1 MSEREVHVLLEQM
14 AFPECPRWHDD
25 RLWISDQ
32 HDCRVLTMTEA
43 ATIDI
48 PLPMVANRPSGL
60 GWGLDGK
67 LLVVSMLDRS
77 LLRWDGPGPDD
88 LSVVADLSA
97 WATGPTNDMVV
108 DPVTGY
114 AYVGNFGFDL
124 EADAPPQT
132 TSVVCVAPDGDA
144 WPVVSGVAFPNGSV
158 ITRSDDQGRRV
169 LVVAETYG
177 QRLSAYDIQ
186 PDGSLANPR
195 TWADLQPYVPDGI
208 ALDAEGAIW
217 FADPLTKG
225 VGRVVEGQGVV
236 EWIPTDDGAYACVL
250 GGADGRNLY
259 ICTAKSFKSAET
271 VSQREGRVRMTQ
283 VEVPGADWA

>member
-1 MSEREVHVLLEQM
+1 MSEREVYVLLEQM

-43 ATIDI
+43 AAIDI
-48 PLPMVANRPSGL
+48 PLPLVPNRPSGL
-60 GWGLDGK
+60 GWGPDGR
-67 LLVVSMLDRS
+67 LLVVSMLDRAV
-77 LLRWDGPGPDD
+77 LRWDGPGPDD
-88 LSVVADLSA
+88 LTLLADLSP
-97 WATGPTNDMVV
+97 WAGGPTNDMVV
-108 DPVTGY
+108 DPITGN
-114 AYVGNFGFDL
+114 AYVGNFGFDF

-132 TSVVCVAPDGDA
+132 TSVVCVSPDGDA
-144 WPVVSGVAFPNGSV
+144 WPVVSGAAFPNGSV
-158 ITRSDDQGRRV
+158 ITRPDGEGRRM
-169 LVVAETYG
+169 LVMAETYA
-177 QRLSAYDIQ
+177 QRLSAYDVQ

-217 FADPLTKG
+217 FADPLSKG

-236 EWIPTDDGAYACVL
+236 DWIPTEDGAYACAL

-271 VSQREGRVRMTQ
+271 VIQREGRVRMAR
-283 VEVPGADWA
+283 VDVPGADWA